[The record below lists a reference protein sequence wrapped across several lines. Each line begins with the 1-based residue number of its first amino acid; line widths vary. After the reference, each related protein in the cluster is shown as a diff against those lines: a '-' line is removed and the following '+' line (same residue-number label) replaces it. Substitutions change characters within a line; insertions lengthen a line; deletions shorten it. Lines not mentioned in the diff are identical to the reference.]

1 MTQFNFRADVN
12 CISRELKLT
21 DNRANK
27 AEVDAGHFEDFLI
40 DKKTKLIPVLDGEK
54 AEKVL
59 NVRVSCDVISVL

>member
-21 DNRANK
+21 DNQANK

-40 DKKTKLIPVLDGEK
+40 DKKTKLISVLDG
-54 AEKVL
+54 
-59 NVRVSCDVISVL
+59 